1 MKKKKKENKE
11 GKIHVTVIDRDR
23 LNAISILSEA
33 VRDVARALVASPSI
47 TVENCHIETSD
58 IGIIIDAEQQKTEKR
73 TFTVKG

>member
-11 GKIHVTVIDRDR
+11 GKIHVTVIDGDR
-23 LNAISILSEA
+23 LKAICDLSAAIKEVA
-33 VRDVARALVASPSI
+33 GALSSVPQVVVRDCEIR
-47 TVENCHIETSD
+47 TSD